1 MSSPVVVTLLP
12 HLIRIRSKGNDRVK
26 FLHNFCTNDI
36 NSMETGTAC
45 EAFFTSVKARILGH
59 GYVLAGAEHH
69 EIWMLPGNEDS
80 LLEHL
85 NRYIISEDVTFE
97 SMTGGLAA
105 MAVTGKI
112 PVSLVRGEGNEP
124 GTWTDTHVENVAVT
138 CLRLNWAGQS
148 LTLLS
153 GPRQAIETLQTR
165 IVEHGRMGRWTEFE
179 RLRILERFPL
189 IGSDLTD
196 DHLAPEAA
204 RNTSA
209 ICYTKGCY
217 LGQEPIARID
227 AMGQVNR
234 VLATVELQTE
244 ELQAESLESETA
256 CQLTSV
262 DNEHSTTVGLAI
274 VKADDIRSGS
284 TLVRS
289 SDNSFFSATISQPKS
304 LTGD

>member
-1 MSSPVVVTLLP
+1 MSSPVVATLLP
-12 HLIRIRSKGNDRVK
+12 QLIRIRSKGNDRVK

-36 NSMETGTAC
+36 NSMGAGTAC

-59 GYVLAGAEHH
+59 GYVLAGTEHH

-80 LLEHL
+80 LLKHL

-105 MAVTGKI
+105 MAVIGQI
-112 PVSLVRGEGNEP
+112 PASLVRSERNGP
-124 GTWTDTHVENVAVT
+124 KTWTDTRVEDVNVT
-138 CLRLNWAGQS
+138 CLRLHWAGQS
-148 LTLLS
+148 LTLMS
-153 GPRQAIETLQTR
+153 GPQLAIETLQIR
-165 IVEHGRMGRWTEFE
+165 IVEHGRTGRWEEFE

-189 IGSDLTD
+189 IGRDLTD

-244 ELQAESLESETA
+244 ELQTEFLESETA

-262 DNEHSTTVGLAI
+262 DNKHSTAVGLAM
-274 VKADDIRSGS
+274 VKADNILSGS
-284 TLVRS
+284 TLVQS
-289 SDNSFFSATISQPKS
+289 SDNSLFSAKISQPRS